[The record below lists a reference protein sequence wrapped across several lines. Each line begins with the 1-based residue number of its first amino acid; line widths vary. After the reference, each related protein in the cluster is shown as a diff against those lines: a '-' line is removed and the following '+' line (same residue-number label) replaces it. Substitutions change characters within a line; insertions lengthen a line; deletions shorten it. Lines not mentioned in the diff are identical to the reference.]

1 MLSWTVKRLLRALIV
16 VAIVICV
23 TFGLLHL
30 APGGPAEAIAGQEG
44 GATKAIINSI
54 KKQYGLN
61 KSLLAQF
68 WTYIVK
74 VLHGNLGTSYYYHES
89 VVSLI
94 EQRLPNTILLAGLAF
109 VVAVLVGS
117 TLGAISGYKADTR
130 WSAAVNSSALLGY
143 SIPVF
148 WLGLELIIL
157 FGSVLPILPVTG
169 MHSAIP
175 ESGWANIWDVIQ
187 HLVLPVLTLAIVYLA
202 GYSLTARRGVAE
214 AMSADYVRTARA
226 KGLSERR
233 VLIDHAFRNALLPVL
248 SLAGVQAAGIVSGAT
263 LVEAVFGWPGVG
275 RLAVDSVA
283 RRDTPVLLGIFIVA
297 GIFVVVFNV
306 LTDIVYGFADPR
318 VRLNK

>member
-1 MLSWTVKRLLRALIV
+1 MFSWTAKRLLRALIV

-54 KKQYGLN
+54 TEKYGLN
-61 KSLLAQF
+61 KPLWTQF
-68 WTYIVK
+68 WTYILK
-74 VLHGNLGTSYYYHES
+74 ILHGNLGTSYYYHES
-89 VVSLI
+89 VLSLI
-94 EQRLPNTILLAGLAF
+94 EQRLPNTMLLVSLAF
-109 VVAVLVGS
+109 VVALVVGS
-117 TLGAISGYKADTR
+117 SLGIISGYKADTR
-130 WSAAVNSSALLGY
+130 WSAAVTSSALLGY

-157 FGSVLPILPVTG
+157 FGSVIPILPVTG

-187 HLVLPVLTLAIVYLA
+187 HLVLPVVTLAIVYLA

-214 AMSADYVRTARA
+214 AMTSDYVRTARA

-233 VLIDHAFRNALLPVL
+233 VLINHAFRNALLPVL
-248 SLAGVQAAGIVSGAT
+248 SLAGVQAAAIVSGAT

-275 RLAVDSVA
+275 RLAVDSVG
-283 RRDTPVLLGIFIVA
+283 RRDTPVLLGIFIVS
-297 GIFVVVFNV
+297 GVFVVIFNV
-306 LTDIVYGFADPR
+306 ITDILYGFVDPR
-318 VRLNK
+318 VRLGR

>member
-1 MLSWTVKRLLRALIV
+1 MRALIV

-54 KKQYGLN
+54 TEKYGLN
-61 KSLLAQF
+61 KPLWTQF
-68 WTYIVK
+68 WTYILK
-74 VLHGNLGTSYYYHES
+74 ILHGNLGTSYYYHES
-89 VVSLI
+89 VLSLI
-94 EQRLPNTILLAGLAF
+94 EQRLPNTMLLVSLAF
-109 VVAVLVGS
+109 VVALVVGS
-117 TLGAISGYKADTR
+117 SLGIISGYKADTR
-130 WSAAVNSSALLGY
+130 WSAAVTSSALLGY

-157 FGSVLPILPVTG
+157 FGSVIPILPVTG

-187 HLVLPVLTLAIVYLA
+187 HLVLPVVTLAIVYLA

-214 AMSADYVRTARA
+214 AMTSDYVRTARA

-233 VLIDHAFRNALLPVL
+233 VLINHAFRNALLPVL
-248 SLAGVQAAGIVSGAT
+248 SLAGVQAAAIVSGAT

-275 RLAVDSVA
+275 RLAVDSVG
-283 RRDTPVLLGIFIVA
+283 RRDTPVLLGIFIVS
-297 GIFVVVFNV
+297 GVFVVIFNV
-306 LTDIVYGFADPR
+306 ITDILYGFVDPR
-318 VRLNK
+318 VRLGR